1 MRNINAPRNDNV
13 GRSNGIAGERETAAG
28 LPAERARLEG
38 AVLDA
43 MTSFS
48 PRDRGLLKSWHRHA
62 ISLVHVNVLTSLDIE
77 GPLSM
82 RRLAETMDVSN
93 ASATGIVDRMEKRG
107 LVERRHD
114 EADRRVVIVCPTE
127 QGRQVFRDIDAHR
140 RLFLGQVLARLTD
153 GQLRALGT
161 GMEAVLDARRQVL
174 ESLASATDAD
184 HHSSDTA
191 SRVLHNPIPSSSSHP
206 AETQTRS

>member
-1 MRNINAPRNDNV
+1 MRNINPPRNDNV
-13 GRSNGIAGERETAAG
+13 ERSNGTGGRAPSAEREALEAAI
-28 LPAERARLEG
+28 
-38 AVLDA
+38 LDA

-82 RRLAETMDVSN
+82 RRLAETMDVSG

-114 EADRRVVIVCPTE
+114 ETDRRVVFVCPTE

-140 RLFLGQVLARLTD
+140 RMFLGQVLARLTD
-153 GQLRALGT
+153 AQLEALGT
-161 GMEAVLDARRQVL
+161 GMEAVLKARREVL
-174 ESLASATDAD
+174 ETLAASQEPPHD
-184 HHSSDTA
+184 SSGA
-191 SRVLHNPIPSSSSHP
+191 PSPVLHNPTPTSTSHP
-206 AETQTRS
+206 AETEIRP